1 MLRIGLTG
9 GIGSGKSAVAKLFRE
24 LGIQVLDAD
33 QIGRELVEPGQPAL
47 NKIVERFGPDIL
59 STDGRLNRDRLRQL
73 VLADSRDKAWL
84 ESLLHPRIQKRREQ
98 LIAESNSAYVVLE
111 IPLLVERN
119 LQELVDRIL
128 VIDVPVELQIDRTMK
143 RSGLSRTEVEAII
156 AHQVSRESR
165 LSQATEV
172 IDNSGDLNQ
181 LRQQVEALHARFL
194 ELANPA

>member
-47 NKIVERFGPDIL
+47 AKIVERFGPDIL
-59 STDGRLNRDRLRQL
+59 SKDGRLNRDRLRQL
-73 VLADSRDKAWL
+73 VLADGRDKAWL

-98 LIAESNSAYVVLE
+98 LIAESKSAYVVLE

-128 VIDVPVELQIDRTMK
+128 VVDVPVELQIDRTMK

-156 AHQVSRESR
+156 AHQASRESR

-172 IDNSGDLNQ
+172 IDNSGDLGQ
-181 LRQQVEALHARFL
+181 LRLQVEALHAQFL
-194 ELANPA
+194 KLANPA